1 MMLAMAERSEASS
14 DAGEDAAAPPPV
26 LLEIDGAGV
35 ATLSLN
41 RGDRLNLFDVAIRD
55 AFIEA
60 LQAVRDLPDARVLLL
75 RAEGRHF
82 SAGADLAE
90 FGELPPV
97 EARRVR
103 WDRDPWGLLWDLRQP
118 TVVALHGHA
127 VGAGLEMAM
136 LCDLRLA
143 SPDTRLGL
151 PETRLGM
158 LPAAGGTQSL
168 TRLVGPAA
176 AYPLVVTAETLDAA
190 AALDRGI
197 VHGVV
202 EDVEAEARAVAEQ
215 LAGLESGVA
224 TAARRALHSA
234 GDLDLER
241 GLAVERRLA
250 AVVRGRG
257 R

>member
-1 MMLAMAERSEASS
+1 MMLAMGTP
-14 DAGEDAAAPPPV
+14 DAPPV
-26 LLEIDGAGV
+26 LVDVDDAGV

-41 RGDRLNLFDVAIRD
+41 RGDRLNLFDVAMRD

-60 LQAVRDLPDARVLLL
+60 LLFVRDHPDARVLLL

-103 WDRDPWGLLWDLRQP
+103 WDRDPWGLLWELRQP
-118 TVVALHGHA
+118 SIVALHGHA

-136 LCDLRLA
+136 LCDVRLA
-143 SPDTRLGL
+143 STDTRLGL

-158 LPAAGGTQSL
+158 LPAAGGTQTL

-176 AYPLVVTAETLDAA
+176 AYPLVVTAETLDAPT
-190 AALDRGI
+190 ALDRGI
-197 VHGVV
+197 VHRVV
-202 EDVEAEARAVAEQ
+202 EDVEADARAVAEQ
-215 LAGLESGVA
+215 LADLDPAVA
-224 TAARRALHSA
+224 TAARRALHAA
-234 GDLDLER
+234 GDLDLDR

-250 AVVRGRG
+250 EVLRRGRG
-257 R
+257 APPGGLS